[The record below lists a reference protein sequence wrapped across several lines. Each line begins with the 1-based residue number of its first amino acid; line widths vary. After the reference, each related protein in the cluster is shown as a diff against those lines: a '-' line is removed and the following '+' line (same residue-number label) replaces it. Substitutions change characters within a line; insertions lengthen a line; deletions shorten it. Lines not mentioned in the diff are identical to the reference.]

1 MLLSDDNAEDT
12 RPIRLVM
19 SDLQYQWYELP
30 EHLGNK
36 TSCLTFWRSPLI
48 ITLVLFILTLIPLL
62 SMLTFHSLD
71 MASLTITNN
80 SGLNAEPLL
89 PQNFCCYH
97 DLFWR
102 LFLHLC
108 TSLPILAILQLPAY
122 NRLTA
127 FDPGLQHTDLH
138 TTTVQPS
145 SHNEW
150 YVVIGNQWYQ
160 LPELIPT
167 NSNSGFHS
175 CDSISIHV
183 QRVTYVTK
191 LIHSIQLCTGPNIHT
206 SATCTSYQIQAA
218 LTNEWLRH
226 F

>member
-108 TSLPILAILQLPAY
+108 TSLPILAILQLPACALPSLPLLLEPY
-122 NRLTA
+122 QKLSPNPQKTA
-127 FDPGLQHTDLH
+127 ESNKHT
-138 TTTVQPS
+138 
-145 SHNEW
+145 
-150 YVVIGNQWYQ
+150 
-160 LPELIPT
+160 
-167 NSNSGFHS
+167 
-175 CDSISIHV
+175 
-183 QRVTYVTK
+183 
-191 LIHSIQLCTGPNIHT
+191 LCPP
-206 SATCTSYQIQAA
+206 IQA
-218 LTNEWLRH
+218 LICW
-226 F
+226 FQM